1 MPQSQRPCYR
11 SGSTKRIGL
20 RVRHQVVSKQE
31 FAEFYAYN
39 KDRCLRAAVVGGMRP
54 SEAEEAVA
62 EAFARAWSSWRTVR
76 DLRSPAAWVVRT
88 AINANISWWRRSRR
102 EVVAESP
109 PDRPTAE
116 PEGSTDLVAAVR
128 RLPPRQREVVVL
140 RYLLDLD
147 TAATADWLGIAP
159 GTVTAHLHHALHAL
173 RDHLT
178 QPEGTYL

>member
-1 MPQSQRPCYR
+1 V
-11 SGSTKRIGL
+11 STL
-20 RVRHQVVSKQE
+20 E
-31 FAEFYAYN
+31 FAEFYAEN
-39 KDRCLRAAVVGGMRP
+39 KDRCLRAAVAGGMRP

-76 DLRSPAAWVVRT
+76 NHRSPAAWVVRT
-88 AINANISWWRRSRR
+88 AVNANISWWRKRRR

-109 PDRPTAE
+109 PDLPVAE
-116 PEGSTDLVAAVR
+116 LEGSTDLVAAVR

-147 TAATADWLGIAP
+147 TAATAEWLGIAP
-159 GTVTAHLHHALHAL
+159 GTVTAHLHHALNAL

-178 QPEGTYL
+178 QPEGTHR

>member
-1 MPQSQRPCYR
+1 M
-11 SGSTKRIGL
+11 
-20 RVRHQVVSKQE
+20 RVRHQGVSKQE
-31 FAEFYAYN
+31 FADFYSDN

-102 EVVAESP
+102 EVVAELP

-116 PEGSTDLVAAVR
+116 LEGSTDLVAAVR

-147 TAATADWLGIAP
+147 TASTADWLGIAP

-173 RDHLT
+173 RDHLAL
-178 QPEGTYL
+178 PEGTYL